1 MARAGGI
8 LFAIVAGAWMEL
20 AAQGGRTDGVV
31 AQGPERVAAATE
43 HWSLKPLIQ
52 PAEPEVSGA
61 GWARTPIDRFVAA
74 RLAAEGL
81 VPSGAA
87 DRRTLLRRVTL
98 DLTGLPPTPEEV
110 TAFVDDPDPQAYE
123 KRVAALLASPRYGE
137 QWARPWLDL
146 ASYADTHG
154 NDHDFIRP
162 NAWPYRDYVIA
173 AFNEDRPYARFVQE
187 QVAGDVLF
195 PGEPQA
201 TVALGFLAASPW
213 DHTLMVTVREDTVDH
228 RQAQVLDRDNLVTSV
243 MGTFQSLTVHCARC
257 HNHKFD
263 PISQRDYYAL
273 QAVFAGVDRADR
285 PYDPEPRTHQRR
297 RELLAHRK
305 RIATRTPEV
314 LASLDSPAVQRQV
327 SDFAAELAK
336 WDQAWS
342 PLEVISVLATGGAAM
357 TRQADGSW
365 FVDGPRPARD
375 TYIVTARWRSGP
387 LRALRLEALP
397 DERLPQRGPGR
408 FDNSHFHLTEFR
420 AFLAP
425 PGAVT
430 HAVPLVFSRATADQN
445 EGPNMSAAQAIDSN
459 NDTHWGIHPH
469 YGVPHQAVFEL
480 GAPVEVVPG
489 ATLTVLLEHQGSAAG
504 HGLGRFRLSASGE
517 SAEKVYPA
525 PPPTAITALLRVP
538 AAERTEAQ
546 RRALALA
553 VLEECTERELAALG
567 TPHRVYAVASD
578 FPADG
583 NFKPPAGP
591 RPIHILARGDLHQP
605 RELLEPGTL
614 GCVPGLT
621 GDLGIPPGADESAR
635 RAALARWLTDPRNV
649 LTWRSVV
656 NRVWQYHFGRGL
668 CDTPNDFGKMG
679 GTPSH
684 PELLDWLA
692 IWFRDEAHG
701 SLKALHQLIVTSAVY
716 RQSSRISPT
725 GLAQSRDPD
734 NRLLARMN
742 SPRLSAEAVRDTVLQ
757 LSGRLD
763 LTMGGPSV
771 VQFQQRG
778 DATFNPG
785 GNPAFL
791 DYEHFDPDA
800 PENRRRAIYRFLF
813 RTVADPFMDA
823 LDCPDGGAS
832 APVRSVSTTALQAFA
847 LLNDA
852 FLIRQCEHLAGR
864 IAPTAPTAD
873 AQAAAAFQQILLRP
887 AQAQERAHFAAYIER
902 HGLANACQLLLNSNE
917 FLYVE

>member
-1 MARAGGI
+1 
-8 LFAIVAGAWMEL
+8 
-20 AAQGGRTDGVV
+20 
-31 AQGPERVAAATE
+31 
-43 HWSLKPLIQ
+43 
-52 PAEPEVSGA
+52 
-61 GWARTPIDRFVAA
+61 
-74 RLAAEGL
+74 
-81 VPSGAA
+81 
-87 DRRTLLRRVTL
+87 
-98 DLTGLPPTPEEV
+98 
-110 TAFVDDPDPQAYE
+110 
-123 KRVAALLASPRYGE
+123 
-137 QWARPWLDL
+137 
-146 ASYADTHG
+146 
-154 NDHDFIRP
+154 
-162 NAWPYRDYVIA
+162 
-173 AFNEDRPYARFVQE
+173 
-187 QVAGDVLF
+187 
-195 PGEPQA
+195 
-201 TVALGFLAASPW
+201 
-213 DHTLMVTVREDTVDH
+213 MVTVREDTVDH

-425 PGAVT
+425 LGAVT